1 MAELLIMAMTRMR
14 SGICTAGFMH
24 DATAPK
30 AVRWVRPVKE
40 HGTLLVGDMTTAT
53 GEIVE
58 MGDVVELALLE
69 ARPQN
74 GHVEDWVTDFFRHRP
89 RIVRQLTGE
98 KRAHFLANHC
108 DPDPAEVLLTQSRS
122 LCLIQPDDL
131 WATFTYDPYSGK
143 YDTRLGFRLSAEQ
156 NLEATQ
162 QQVIPVTDLKWRS
175 LGREWLGDT
184 SRLQLDQSELTTRLG
199 ADTFFLSIGL
209 GRPHKGKQWPLVIGV
224 HPVPD
229 YEIGIDYSCL

>member
-53 GEIVE
+53 GEVVQ
-58 MGDVVELALLE
+58 MGDVVELALIE
-69 ARPQN
+69 ARPHN
-74 GHVEDWVTDFFRHRP
+74 DHVEDWVTEFVRHRP

-131 WATFTYDPYSGK
+131 WATFNHDDYSGK
-143 YDTRLGFRLSAEQ
+143 YEARLGFRFRIEQ
-156 NLEATQ
+156 NLDGTQ
-162 QQVIPVTDLKWRS
+162 QQGVHVTDLKWRS
-175 LGREWLGDT
+175 LGRTWLGSA
-184 SRLQLDQSELTTRLG
+184 SRLQLDQSELKTRLG

-209 GRPHKGKQWPLVIGV
+209 GRPFNGKQWPLVIGV

-229 YEIGIDYSCL
+229 YEMVIDYSCL